1 MNPAQLHSGAVVFS
15 ARPWVLTLAM
25 AFILACA
32 SAVSA
37 QAKGWSAA
45 KGHKA
50 DDIIAHFLAHIDQSA
65 PELPKT
71 SLVYGVATSQGLIAA
86 KGYRDAVS
94 GVPATEHTV
103 YHVGSIAKQ
112 ITAAGVLDLIGR
124 KARLRDGTLFSLDLA
139 LSRVFSGVTHWP
151 TNGSDQAQQP
161 ITLRSL
167 LTMTS
172 NLPNFTRRPPQTTD
186 PWGRIAAT
194 ELLSEI
200 KKLTPSG
207 WPNTFEYSNTSYF
220 LLAEAM
226 EEAVLP
232 GDAAP
237 RSYQRYLRE
246 VIFPRAGLKETGFGG
261 DAAPATGAAVA
272 IYRRP
277 PVFDQPDW
285 LKGSAD
291 LTSSVADL
299 ALWNAAL
306 MEGRVLSPD
315 LARLMFS
322 DGARVTP
329 DLYYGMG
336 WFIEH
341 RDGREVYSHSGH
353 VPGFTSYNLISL
365 DPSTS
370 RWVSVIVLTNTDV
383 AEGMET
389 LARDLLWLA
398 RE

>member
-1 MNPAQLHSGAVVFS
+1 
-15 ARPWVLTLAM
+15 M

-32 SAVSA
+32 SAVSVR
-37 QAKGWSAA
+37 AKDWSAA
-45 KGHKA
+45 KGDKA
-50 DDIIAHFLAHIDQSA
+50 DDMVAHFLAHIDESA
-65 PELPKT
+65 PELPRA
-71 SLVYGVATSQGLIAA
+71 SLVYGVATSQGLIAS
-86 KGYRDAVS
+86 KGYGDAAP

-103 YHVGSIAKQ
+103 YRVGSVAKQ
-112 ITAAGVLDLIGR
+112 FTAAGILDLIGR
-124 KARLRDGTLFSLDLA
+124 KARLRDGTPFSLDLT
-139 LSRVFSGVTHWP
+139 LSRVFSGVTHWSS
-151 TNGSDQAQQP
+151 TSDSDQAVRP
-161 ITLRSL
+161 VTLRSL

-186 PWGRIAAT
+186 PWGRVAAT
-194 ELLSEI
+194 DLLSEI

-232 GDAAP
+232 EDAVP

-246 VIFPRAGLKETGFGG
+246 VIFPRAGLGETGFS
-261 DAAPATGAAVA
+261 DDTTFSSDVAIA

-291 LTSSVADL
+291 LMSSVADL

-306 MEGRVLSPD
+306 MAGRVLSPD

-341 RDGREVYSHSGH
+341 RDGREIYSHSGH
-353 VPGFTSYNLISL
+353 VPGFTSCNLISL
-365 DPSTS
+365 DAATS
-370 RWVSVIVLTNTDV
+370 RWVAVIVLTNTDV